1 MELTVMA
8 TRESELAKAMGLTRK
23 AMSDL
28 RFSLLRFQI
37 DWYRE
42 DTKAPEA
49 KRPVWITPEGII
61 KLSEHWGV
69 KSVQV
74 EAETKKLSAANAAE
88 VSECTVI
95 SVFPRNPRLVQVL
108 LNGQQRMMRVRD
120 NAKWTRG
127 MKVETRTE
135 GGMSNFLIPLR
146 NPRFKGRF

>member
-23 AMSDL
+23 AMTDL
-28 RFSLLRFQI
+28 RNSLLRPQT

-42 DTKAPEA
+42 ETKAPEA
-49 KRPVWITPEGII
+49 KRPVWITPEGVV

-74 EAETKKLSAANAAE
+74 EAEKKILSAANAAE
-88 VSECTVI
+88 VAECTVLT
-95 SVFPRNPRLVQVL
+95 VFPRNPRLVEIL
-108 LNGQQRMMRVRD
+108 LNGAKRMMRVRD
-120 NAKWTRG
+120 NSKWVRG
-127 MKVETRTE
+127 MKVEVRTE

-146 NPRFKGRF
+146 NPRFRGKF